1 MATYGGFARV
11 YDQFMEDIPY
21 EKWGNY
27 IQAIFKKHQY
37 NPCSIAEL
45 GCGTGNMTEVMAQRG
60 YEMIGIDLSE
70 EMLMMAK
77 EKAIQ
82 RNTDILYILQDIR
95 EFELYGTVDCILSV
109 CDTMNYILKEDE
121 LRQVFQLVNTYLN
134 PGGLFIFDMN
144 TEYKYEHI
152 LGSHIFSDAK
162 ENMAY
167 IWENNYDEEEQIN
180 EYAVNFFIQ
189 QEDSVLYERFE
200 EIHYQKAYSIQKVST
215 FLSEVGLELVATYD
229 AFTFQP
235 PSKDSER
242 IYFIAKEI
250 QKQGRM

>member
-1 MATYGGFARV
+1 
-11 YDQFMEDIPY
+11 
-21 EKWGNY
+21 
-27 IQAIFKKHQY
+27 
-37 NPCSIAEL
+37 
-45 GCGTGNMTEVMAQRG
+45 
-60 YEMIGIDLSE
+60 
-70 EMLMMAK
+70 
-77 EKAIQ
+77 
-82 RNTDILYILQDIR
+82 
-95 EFELYGTVDCILSV
+95 
-109 CDTMNYILKEDE
+109 
-121 LRQVFQLVNTYLN
+121 
-134 PGGLFIFDMN
+134 
-144 TEYKYEHI
+144 
-152 LGSHIFSDAK
+152 
-162 ENMAY
+162 MAY

-180 EYAVNFFIQ
+180 EYATNFFIQ